1 MNALNSILN
10 NILFIV
16 NKFIAK
22 DEFQNL
28 YNKKDENSL
37 SLDLKKN
44 KILKNFK
51 KIPVHQILEFNLE
64 INKILNKLNKNETS
78 VYVNNIA
85 SDFFSENDP
94 LLKIALDEKILN
106 LVQNYFQERAIL
118 WDLRVLK
125 SENNH
130 KLKISHDQLWHRD
143 KYDSKSLRLWV
154 SLSDCYKESGPF
166 QYLPY
171 NISKKITKSFFTR
184 IKDDYLVKKN
194 LFQHI
199 KYLHSKK
206 GEISLIDVSDLLH
219 CGSRTKAGKTRLV
232 FNAIYTTSKP
242 YKKPT
247 FNSLLKKKLLKTQL
261 SDLQKSFLTY

>member
-1 MNALNSILN
+1 M
-10 NILFIV
+10 
-16 NKFIAK
+16 
-22 DEFQNL
+22 
-28 YNKKDENSL
+28 
-37 SLDLKKN
+37 
-44 KILKNFK
+44 
-51 KIPVHQILEFNLE
+51 
-64 INKILNKLNKNETS
+64 
-78 VYVNNIA
+78 
-85 SDFFSENDP
+85 
-94 LLKIALDEKILN
+94 
-106 LVQNYFQERAIL
+106 
-118 WDLRVLK
+118 LK

-143 KYDSKSLRLWV
+143 KYDSKGLRLWV
-154 SLSDCYKESGPF
+154 SLSDCCKESGPF

-206 GEISLIDVSDLLH
+206 GEVSLIDVSNLLH

-247 FNSLLKKKLLKTQL
+247 FNSLLRKKLLKTQL